1 MNGRSRWR
9 TTICWFETPSR
20 TRVGSPVSLK
30 KLFRLEERPS
40 TSVTSPSVMRP
51 DGRSRLSAR
60 EMRPDEVWTAA
71 TKAPSRSRPTE
82 PRGFFLERVRA
93 IGRSLPCP
101 YRTIRTEALEPVEV
115 EIDQLLAGQ
124 HRHQAAEGQERRKR
138 DAQLAR
144 TRAVLGHQPE
154 TDDRAH
160 EEGDEQRGDHELPQI
175 EPHHARELHVA
186 HAHPLRVDEGGQEE
200 ADERPRA
207 GDQQLGR
214 HVGPER

>member
-1 MNGRSRWR
+1 GLVERHRDRLGGMEAHRG
-9 TTICWFETPSR
+9 
-20 TRVGSPVSLK
+20 GQL
-30 KLFRLEERPS
+30 LFLLDEREVEVAHDDLLVRDTKPHARGKSGLLEEALQARGETS

-124 HRHQAAEGQERRKR
+124 HRHQAAEGQ
-138 DAQLAR
+138 
-144 TRAVLGHQPE
+144 
-154 TDDRAH
+154 
-160 EEGDEQRGDHELPQI
+160 
-175 EPHHARELHVA
+175 
-186 HAHPLRVDEGGQEE
+186 
-200 ADERPRA
+200 
-207 GDQQLGR
+207 
-214 HVGPER
+214 